1 MVKAMA
7 NRIGKMLMAI
17 HKDEQ
22 GADMVEYILIFAA
35 ISLPLVA
42 VIIWF
47 WKDIS
52 AWAGQ
57 LWSNT
62 KSGATSGDP
71 GTDPSGLGH

>member
-1 MVKAMA
+1 MVKSMA
-7 NRIGKMLMAI
+7 KRLGKMLKAI

-47 WKDIS
+47 WHDIS
-52 AWAGQ
+52 NWASELWDQTKTGNQVTKPGQ
-57 LWSNT
+57 LST
-62 KSGATSGDP
+62 
-71 GTDPSGLGH
+71 